1 MWQVQEQVKGKL
13 EATAPSSP
21 PATKSE
27 SPHARRMRNLA
38 TQRQLKDIAIMQ
50 QERMAQLQAEIANLH
65 KRLYPS
71 FAQQR
76 VVYPDEIDN
85 MLM

>member
-1 MWQVQEQVKGKL
+1 
-13 EATAPSSP
+13 
-21 PATKSE
+21 
-27 SPHARRMRNLA
+27 MRNLA

-76 VVYPDEIDN
+76 VVYPDEVDS
-85 MLM
+85 MLR